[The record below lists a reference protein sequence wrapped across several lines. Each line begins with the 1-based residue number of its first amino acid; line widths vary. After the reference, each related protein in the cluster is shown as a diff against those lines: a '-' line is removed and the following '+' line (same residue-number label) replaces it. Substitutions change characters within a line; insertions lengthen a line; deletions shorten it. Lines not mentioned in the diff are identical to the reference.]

1 MTVEQ
6 FIYSVNDIDD
16 CYINEYAD
24 AELIK
29 KSKVKG
35 LLIVSAMICCAVLII
50 IHAVKITEGDN
61 DYILRQKYPV
71 ITDSQYAL
79 DTPEYD
85 FEDRI
90 KYAPNIAYIKIVE
103 KLPDYTVAINDKAY
117 NISNNM
123 VFHQYKAL
131 VLEDLG
137 KTGLKTDGDNTI
149 TICFAD
155 IFSSSYPALS
165 EGMEIICSVEAA
177 AGPHA
182 GKYLLYDKT
191 FYYVDGDM
199 ALAAY
204 ESDDSIARISCKKSK
219 LIEQIKKIR
228 SHIKN

>member
-24 AELIK
+24 AEPIK
-29 KSKVKG
+29 KSKVNG
-35 LLIVSAMICCAVLII
+35 LLIVSAMICCVVLVIT
-50 IHAVKITEGDN
+50 HAVKDTERDN
-61 DYILRQKYPV
+61 DYNLRQKYPV

-90 KYAPNIAYIKIVE
+90 KYAPNIANVKIVE
-103 KLPDYTVAINDKAY
+103 QLPDYTVTINNGLA
-117 NISNNM
+117 NIKDI
-123 VFHQYKAL
+123 VFYQYKAI
-131 VLEDLG
+131 VIDDIG
-137 KTGLKTDGDNTI
+137 MTNFDVDSDNTI
-149 TICFAD
+149 TICLPS

-165 EGMEIICSVEAA
+165 EGMEVICSIEPA

-182 GKYLLYDKT
+182 GKYLFYDKT

-228 SHIKN
+228 SNIKN

>member
-6 FIYSVNDIDD
+6 VIYSVNDIDD
-16 CYINEYAD
+16 CYINEYAA

-90 KYAPNIAYIKIVE
+90 KYAPNIVNVKIIE
-103 KLPDYTVAINDKAY
+103 QLPDYTVTINNSLA
-117 NISNNM
+117 NIKDI
-123 VFHQYKAL
+123 VFYQYKAI
-131 VLEDLG
+131 VIDDIG
-137 KTGLKTDGDNTI
+137 MTNFDVDSDNTI
-149 TICFAD
+149 TICLPS

-177 AGPHA
+177 SGPHV
-182 GKYLLYDKT
+182 GKYLFYDKT
-191 FYYVDGDM
+191 FYYVDNDM

-219 LIEQIKKIR
+219 LIERIENIR
-228 SHIKN
+228 NMN